1 MPKWSVYPRY
11 LSKNQVAMLIQEIRY
26 GLMLDDLP
34 PAYHPDSEL
43 MVFEQVNK
51 QYEQLYREAGEGCY
65 FCDPHIDANKR
76 EFNLRTYLCITCQ
89 LKLANFMTA
98 CDLEPSTV
106 LPLINRPRKVQK
118 TKLIIEVNMKGDR

>member
-43 MVFEQVNK
+43 MVFEQVNNSSFAPLLGGIGSK
-51 QYEQLYREAGEGCY
+51 
-65 FCDPHIDANKR
+65 KR
-76 EFNLRTYLCITCQ
+76 IKRQ
-89 LKLANFMTA
+89 R
-98 CDLEPSTV
+98 S
-106 LPLINRPRKVQK
+106 
-118 TKLIIEVNMKGDR
+118 